1 MEGLKKIFRN
11 EIIERGKNILYG
23 LDHGKWDTIL
33 REVHTLKGTSRMM
46 GFTQMGDVFQKIEN
60 ILKSEN
66 VPLEEKRRIA
76 RKIGEV
82 VSTGDIDNLVHSLT
96 GIISKEDGESK
107 SMPRTTS
114 VSIDDIIRINNL
126 FTQILYSNDIE
137 EARKLAREGLLHSTS
152 ILLYPIKPVIKNIV
166 KRAKKHAEKLGKKVE
181 FIISGRDINVDR
193 RITEELIGPITHIL
207 NNSIDHG
214 IEMPDERKDL
224 GKKETGTIEITLTRS
239 EHSVEI
245 EITDDG
251 AGLDLEKIRT
261 RGKEMGLSLP
271 PEELI
276 FYDGFTTKEERDTIS
291 GMGVGLSS
299 VRSTI
304 RKMGGNVKVES
315 QPGRFTK
322 FKIIVP
328 LMLATSRVF
337 LFSLDNNLYAL
348 HENIMK
354 RVFREDKNFFM
365 ETKNG
370 ITIPF
375 DRFLGI
381 KEVVIQNLPEVM
393 EHPAYQGYFVYEG
406 NPCLVI
412 EPVDFSMVQEVTVLT
427 KPKTGGKIKT

>member
-11 EIIERGKNILYG
+11 EVIERGKNILDG
-23 LDHGKWDTIL
+23 LDHGRWDTIL

-46 GFTQMGDVFQKIEN
+46 GFTQLGDVFQKIEN
-60 ILKSEN
+60 ILKSED
-66 VPLEEKRRIA
+66 VPQEEKRRIA

-96 GIISKEDGESK
+96 GIISKEEEQSK

-114 VSIDDIIRINNL
+114 VSIDDIIRIDNL
-126 FTQILYSNDIE
+126 FTRILYSDDIE
-137 EARKLAREGLLHSTS
+137 EARKLAREGLLYSSS
-152 ILLYPIKPVIKNIV
+152 ILLYPIKPVIENIV
-166 KRAKKHAEKLGKKVE
+166 KRAKVHAEKLGKKVN
-181 FIISGRDINVDR
+181 FVISGKDTNVDR

-214 IEMPDERKDL
+214 IEMPEERQNL
-224 GKKETGTIEITLTRS
+224 GKKETGTIEITLNRS
-239 EHSVEI
+239 EDSVEI

-251 AGLDLEKIRT
+251 AGLDLEKIRA

-276 FYDGFTTKEERDTIS
+276 FYDGFTTKEKRDTVS

-304 RKMGGNVKVES
+304 RKMGGDVKVES

-322 FKIIVP
+322 FKIKVP
-328 LMLATSRVF
+328 LMFATSRVF
-337 LFSLDNNLYAL
+337 VFSLDSNLYAL

-354 RVFREDKNFFM
+354 RVFREHEKFFM
-365 ETKNG
+365 ETKDG
-370 ITIPF
+370 VIISF

-381 KEVVIQNLPEVM
+381 KEVVIQNLPKGL
-393 EHPAYQGYFVYEG
+393 EHLAYQGYFVYEG

-412 EPVDFSMVQEVTVLT
+412 EPVDFAVVQEAIVLT
-427 KPKTGGKIKT
+427 NQKQGVK

>member
-224 GKKETGTIEITLTRS
+224 GKKETGTIEISLNRS

-328 LMLATSRVF
+328 LMLASSRVF

-393 EHPAYQGYFVYEG
+393 EHPAYLGYFVYEG

-412 EPVDFSMVQEVTVLT
+412 EPVDFAIVQESTVLT
-427 KPKTGGKIKT
+427 NQKQGVK